1 MEYWCKDSLK
11 SIQTFKKNWDYKS
24 VTDEWTEG
32 QRDGRTHRL
41 LYIAI
46 EKQRLDVEKK
56 WLVIEEQ
63 KHQLY
68 MTKLNFDLSQK
79 GIYVGLNN

>member
-32 QRDGRTHRL
+32 QTDGRTYRL
-41 LYIAI
+41 LYIARFSSKEYKI
-46 EKQRLDVEKK
+46 SKTAWVK
-56 WLVIEEQ
+56 
-63 KHQLY
+63 
-68 MTKLNFDLSQK
+68 
-79 GIYVGLNN
+79 